1 MSANMV
7 KPGKN
12 GYKICFATNT
22 VVMNYKFAAAAG
34 KIGTTEYKIM
44 KQIREDFPGMSEVV
58 VSGRQQ
64 KSPRPNKRLTYE
76 NMETHIAVYE
86 NAEELLEVFKSVK
99 ALSKAVA
106 SPYKYVSDWFVAQ
119 FPDYK
124 KTQTFKDGK
133 LTVLPV
139 EAPKISEYKMKA
151 EKAG

>member
-12 GYKICFATNT
+12 GYKICFATDT

-44 KQIREDFPGMSEVV
+44 KQIREDFPDMSEVV

-76 NMETHIAVYE
+76 NMETHIGVYE
-86 NAEELLEVFKSVK
+86 NAEEPAGSVQECQGSVQGRYQP
-99 ALSKAVA
+99 LQVCVRLVCGSV
-106 SPYKYVSDWFVAQ
+106 PGLQENSDLQGW
-119 FPDYK
+119 
-124 KTQTFKDGK
+124 
-133 LTVLPV
+133 
-139 EAPKISEYKMKA
+139 KIDRSAY
-151 EKAG
+151 